1 MVGAERGAT
10 APGRLR
16 RALRILPWVS
26 LLFGMAAPLHAQL
39 TLTYRLSTLQTPRGI
54 GWHRLDAPHFT
65 VIYPDSL
72 GEEAQRVARLLE
84 ANYRPLAASL
94 GKAPPRIPVVLN
106 NQSMTANAYVAWA
119 PRRSQWYAMPNTST
133 DAFGPMEWYT
143 LLAKHEGRHIVQEHV
158 VRTGLIG
165 FMGRLFGD
173 NTVSFLGALY
183 FPAWYWEGDAVGMET
198 ALSEMGR
205 GRQPSFA
212 ARMRALKA
220 SGQRYDYYPAWQ
232 GTYRTA
238 YPDWYEQGYVLTSWV
253 RRHHGDSAWRR
264 VIQRAARN
272 PLAPWAVSMALKH
285 ETGRTLPAVH
295 RAAVAEIDS
304 LWRAQRDAIIETPA
318 TRLSPDAPD
327 YRSWAQP
334 QYAADGSVIATYADL
349 NTVTQLVR
357 LRNGRREVLVKRVGI
372 INDLQF
378 HVQGNSAVWAEYQA
392 DPRYGE
398 RNFFV
403 IKTLDLT
410 TRKVTRLAER
420 TRYSAPQLSP
430 DGTRIVVVEVT
441 PSRASRLVVLDAR
454 SGSVLH
460 RLPDDPGMLLTPAWA
475 PGGRDVYAVRVDATR
490 GNALVRI
497 SLDGEGERTIID
509 YVPWAISRPQAI
521 GDRVLFGSP
530 RGGLDDIWSTDTSS
544 GALTRLTSRKFGASS
559 PRMSNDGQRLLFADY
574 GPHGTDVAEMT
585 VDAAHIMPA
594 QEGVAGPVLFADSV
608 VVQEQRLS
616 PLGTADP
623 PLDRLPVKPF
633 AGWSRLFDF
642 HSLTIAPTSDGLNT
656 GLALESRNLLN
667 TFGLNAGFTLNP
679 NERTFAFESGASY
692 ASFPVIFDGSM
703 RLGSRASDYVDSAG
717 VRRGFSWNER
727 SAHVVA
733 RLPLTR
739 LDGMQRQSVVASVGT
754 GLTHISD
761 QPVAFRNEN
770 NNGTFL
776 PVSYTLTASHVRAAA
791 YRDLLQTGAT
801 VQGIYRHTPGSGDYD
816 SHIAA
821 ARVVA
826 ITPGI
831 FPNHGFVVD
840 AAHEEQRPTNY
851 RFSSEVLF
859 PRGFSRRYHDR
870 LTRVGVSYA
879 LPLLYPDLAIGPL
892 LYVRRL
898 QGSTFMDAA
907 RGSDRQDRRV
917 FQYRSVGGELTADV
931 APLGMRS
938 TMRLGVRV
946 SQRLTQDKKA
956 LAQFIIALPQ

>member
-1 MVGAERGAT
+1 MSVVRSRT
-10 APGRLR
+10 ARLAR
-16 RALRILPWVS
+16 CLRWLVPLALV
-26 LLFGMAAPLHAQL
+26 AAPAGAQL
-39 TLTYRLSTLQTPRGI
+39 TLTYRLSTLQNPRGI
-54 GWHRLDAPHFT
+54 AWHRLDAPHFT
-65 VIYPDSL
+65 ILYPDSL

-106 NQSMTANAYVAWA
+106 NQSMTSNAYVAWA

-133 DAFGPMEWYT
+133 DAFGPMDWYT
-143 LLAKHEGRHIVQEHV
+143 LLAKHEGRHVVQEHA
-158 VRTGLIG
+158 VRTGLVG

-173 NTVSFLGALY
+173 NTVSFLGSLY
-183 FPAWYWEGDAVGMET
+183 FPAWFWEGDAVGMET

-212 ARMRALKA
+212 ARMRALTA
-220 SGQRYDYYPAWQ
+220 SGARYDYYPAWQ

-272 PLAPWAVSMALKH
+272 PLAPWALSMALKQ
-285 ETGRTLPAVH
+285 ETGHALPAVH

-304 LWRAQRDAIIETPA
+304 LWRIQRDAIVETPA

-327 YRSWAQP
+327 YRSWSQP
-334 QYAADGSVIATYADL
+334 QYASDGTIIATYADL

-378 HVQGNSAVWAEYQA
+378 HVQGNTVVWAEYQA

-398 RNFFV
+398 RNFLAV
-403 IKTLDLT
+403 KRLDLT
-410 TRKVTRLAER
+410 TRKVTRLANR
-420 TRYSAPQLSP
+420 TRYTAPQLSP
-430 DGTRIVVVEVT
+430 DGTRIVVVELT
-441 PSRASRLVVLDAR
+441 PSRAARLVVLDALT
-454 SGSVLH
+454 GAVLQ
-460 RLPDDPGMLLTPAWA
+460 RLPDDPGMLLTPVWA
-475 PGGRDVYAVRVDATR
+475 PGGRDVYAVRIDATR

-497 SLDGEGERTIID
+497 SLDQRAERTIID
-509 YVPWAISRPQAI
+509 FAPWAISRPQAI
-521 GDRVLFGSP
+521 GNRVIFSSP
-530 RGGLDDIWSTDTSS
+530 RAGLDDIWSADTSS
-544 GALTRLTSRKFGASS
+544 GALARLTSRKFGASS

-574 GPHGTDVAEMT
+574 GPHGSDVAEMS
-585 VDAAHIMPA
+585 VDAQREVPA
-594 QEGVAGPVLFADSV
+594 ASVAAGPVLFADSV
-608 VVQEQRLS
+608 VAQEGRLS
-616 PLGTADP
+616 PAADAAAPLG
-623 PLDRLPVKPF
+623 RLSVKPF

-642 HSLTIAPTSDGLNT
+642 HSVTIAPTSDGLNS

-667 TFGLNAGFTLNP
+667 TFGLNAGFTVNP
-679 NERTFAFESGASY
+679 NERTFAVESGASY
-692 ASFPVIFDGSM
+692 AGLPVIFDGSV
-703 RLGSRASDYVDSAG
+703 RLGSRASSYVDSAG
-717 VRRGFSWNER
+717 AEQGFSWNER

-739 LDGMQRQSVVASVGT
+739 LNGQQRQSLVASVGAA
-754 GLTHISD
+754 LTHISD

-791 YRDLLQTGAT
+791 HRDLFQTGAT
-801 VQGIYRHTPGSGDYD
+801 LQAIYRHTPGSGDYD

-821 ARVVA
+821 ARGTA
-826 ITPGI
+826 ITPGL
-831 FPNHGFVVD
+831 FASHGLVMD
-840 AAHEEQRPTNY
+840 AGHEEQRPTNY

-870 LTRVGVSYA
+870 LTRVGASYG
-879 LPLLYPDLAIGPL
+879 LPLLYPDLALGPL
-892 LYVRRL
+892 LYVRRV
-898 QGSTFMDAA
+898 QGSAFFDAA
-907 RGSDRQDRRV
+907 RGSDRLDTRV
-917 FQYRSVGGELTADV
+917 VQYRSVGGELTADI
-931 APLGMRS
+931 APLGTRT

-946 SQRLTQDKKA
+946 SQRLTHDRKA
-956 LAQFIIALPQ
+956 VAQFLIALPQ